1 MAENALPPLEK
12 ISRYDTIRSSQ
23 PDSVMATQGLL
34 VPYFEVR
41 VLIGLLFPNTKRSET
56 FFKSRFRQNEVRYFF
71 HKSDPHY
78 RWRDCRHR
86 DYGRLYLLR
95 DSVWIKIA

>member
-41 VLIGLLFPNTKRSET
+41 VLIGLLFPNIKRSET
-56 FFKSRFRQNEVRYFF
+56 F
-71 HKSDPHY
+71 
-78 RWRDCRHR
+78 
-86 DYGRLYLLR
+86 
-95 DSVWIKIA
+95 